1 MSISPWIKAAR
12 LRTLPLALSCILA
25 GTAIAVQQNAF
36 KPSIFILAIATTLA
50 LQILSNF
57 ANDYGDAL
65 SGKDKNRQGEQRM
78 VASGIISP
86 QAMKKAIIIVSAIAF
101 ALGIALIIV
110 SFKNPSHILVFL
122 AIGLASIW
130 AAIKYTAGK
139 NPYGYS
145 GYGDLFVFLFF
156 GLVGVLGTSYLYTQK
171 LLYSS
176 ILPALSIGFLST
188 AVLSLNNLR
197 DIENDAKTNKN
208 TTIVQ
213 MGFAKGKAYF
223 ALLIIGGILSM
234 IAYAIIQDFPNQAYL
249 FLLAAL
255 PLSAV
260 LKKVLQTNAPKDI
273 DAYLKPTA
281 LSTFAIALL
290 LLVAVTW
297 II

>member
-1 MSISPWIKAAR
+1 MSINPWIKAAR

-86 QAMKKAIIIVSAIAF
+86 QAMKKAIIIASAIAF
-101 ALGIALIIV
+101 ALGIALIII
-110 SFKNPSHILVFL
+110 SFKNPSHILAFL

-156 GLVGVLGTSYLYTQK
+156 GLVGVLGTSYLYTQN

-234 IAYAIIQDFPNQAYL
+234 IAYAIIQDFTNQAYI

-260 LKKVLQTNAPKDI
+260 LKKVLQTKTPKDI
-273 DAYLKPTA
+273 DAYLKPTV